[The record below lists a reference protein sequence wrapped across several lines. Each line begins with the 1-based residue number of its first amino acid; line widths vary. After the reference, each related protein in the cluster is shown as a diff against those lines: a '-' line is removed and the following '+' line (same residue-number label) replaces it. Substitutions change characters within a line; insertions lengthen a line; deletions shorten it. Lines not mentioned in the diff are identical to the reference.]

1 MKIFLDTGDIEEIKE
16 ASTWGTVDG
25 VTTNPSLIAK
35 TDAVS
40 TK

>member
-25 VTTNPSLIAK
+25 VTTNQPYR
-35 TDAVS
+35 
-40 TK
+40 